1 MGQEQTQINQA
12 ALSDKDYT
20 VDNLAREGGSND
32 NDGDDVRD
40 LKKFK
45 R

>member
-20 VDNLAREGGSND
+20 VDDNARDGGLNE
-32 NDGDDVRD
+32 NEGDDVRD
-40 LKKFK
+40 LKKAK